1 MLTKS
6 YIYFTAVL
14 LSTMILSLAGCG
26 GTSATQNDQG
36 AISAKLVWNSTKTA
50 GKSVAS
56 APVGVSN
63 VRLAISGTGISTIS
77 HDFPASGGTGT
88 LNYVPVGSGLTVT
101 ASGLDSSG
109 AIIYQGSVGSVT
121 VLNGITTDVGTII
134 MAAVTPAT
142 TVFTTAMISGK
153 TFNYSDTL
161 GSSGTPTFHTDGTFY
176 DSNMSDTS
184 TSNYGTWSV
193 NSSGQLLMD
202 GGTMTLSTNSG
213 TVITASA
220 FDPTI
225 TPPQTFTVT
234 LTAVA
239 PTTAVTGV
247 WRSTNGVAFS
257 YLALFADNT
266 FLYAENDPTA
276 PVGDNGVEVGTY
288 TNDGSTITFNVTYDR
303 NGPGQNSGIG
313 EIGTPLVSN
322 YTLTNNGNTFT
333 FAGGQLVLNR
343 ANFNP
348 ASVVGAWRSVNG
360 VGFSCMILFNDNTI
374 MYAENDPTVLNIAEN
389 GLEVGTYNFD
399 GTNLTSNL
407 VYDDNAPVGNS
418 GLGSIGSPTIF
429 GTSLSNNNNTLTTAG
444 GALVLT
450 REF

>member
-26 GTSATQNDQG
+26 GTSTAQNGQG
-36 AISAKLVWNSTKTA
+36 AISAKLVWNGNKTT

-56 APVGVSN
+56 APAGVTD
-63 VRLAISGTGISTIS
+63 VRLAISGTGFTTIS
-77 HDFPASGGTGT
+77 QDFPAAGGTGT
-88 LNYVPVGSGLTVT
+88 LSSVPVGSGLTVT

-134 MAAVTPAT
+134 MATVTPAT

-153 TFNYSDTL
+153 TFNYYDTV
-161 GSSGTPTFHTDGTFY
+161 GSSGTPTFHTDGSFT
-176 DSNMSDTS
+176 DTNMSDTS
-184 TSNYGTWSV
+184 NTGTWSI
-193 NSSGQLLMD
+193 NSSGQLVID
-202 GGTMTLSTNSG
+202 GTTTITFGASTG
-213 TVITASA
+213 GVITASGV
-220 FDPTI
+220 DPVNA
-225 TPPQTFTVT
+225 PGQPAFTVT
-234 LTAVA
+234 LTPVA

-266 FLYAENDPTA
+266 FMYAENDPAA
-276 PVGDNGVEVGTY
+276 PPGDNGVEVGTF
-288 TNDGSTITFNVTYDR
+288 TNTGSTITFNVTYDR

-360 VGFSCMILFNDNTI
+360 VGFSCMILFNDNTLL
-374 MYAENDPTVLNIAEN
+374 YAENDPTVLNIAEN
-389 GLEVGTYNFD
+389 GLEVGTYTFD

-418 GLGSIGSPTIF
+418 GLGSIGTPTIF